1 MTQCA
6 AAPPETP
13 PSFTCVRP
21 AASQTFFDE
30 LPRECGRVLNASS
43 KTDVVAALQ
52 RHQRRSLEQE
62 VEQLIRQRPG
72 RKQSDDGG
80 GARDHLL
87 TPEAHSRMYVQQLQ
101 L

>member
-21 AASQTFFDE
+21 ASSQTFFDE

-43 KTDVVAALQ
+43 KTCDLHLGQDVSSLTTAVEPETTCSHLKHTAACTF
-52 RHQRRSLEQE
+52 SSCSFEKK
-62 VEQLIRQRPG
+62 ISTCCSIPG
-72 RKQSDDGG
+72 GS
-80 GARDHLL
+80 
-87 TPEAHSRMYVQQLQ
+87 
-101 L
+101 